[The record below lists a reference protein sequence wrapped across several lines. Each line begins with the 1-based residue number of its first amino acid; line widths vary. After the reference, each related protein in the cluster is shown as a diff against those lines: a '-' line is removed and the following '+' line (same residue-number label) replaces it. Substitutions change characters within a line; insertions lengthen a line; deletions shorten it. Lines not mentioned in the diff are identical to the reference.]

1 MKKQCFDLW
10 FRAELQYLQKN
21 MSLGKGR
28 ERERQRERE
37 IEAEK
42 IAFGYWKKI
51 FSQITDDLKELEGEG
66 GEGRGFL
73 AILFSL

>member
-1 MKKQCFDLW
+1 MNEEAVLW
-10 FRAELQYLQKN
+10 SVIQSWAAVFTEKHVF
-21 MSLGKGR
+21 GER